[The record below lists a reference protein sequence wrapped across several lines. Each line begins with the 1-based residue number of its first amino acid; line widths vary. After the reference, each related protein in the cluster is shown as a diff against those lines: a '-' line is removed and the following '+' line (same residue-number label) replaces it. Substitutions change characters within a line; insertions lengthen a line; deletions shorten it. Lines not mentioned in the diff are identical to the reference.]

1 MTQNVYMARRV
12 ANPEAAKLLQKFI
25 GGTDGYQSSDENHG

>member
-12 ANPEAAKLLQKFI
+12 ANPEAAKLLQMFI
-25 GGTDGYQSSDENHG
+25 GDTDGYQSSDENHG